1 MASLTALE
9 RDIVRRWRSLRGLR
23 MAGVAFALAAGVVLA
38 GSLAMRV
45 AGVRPELFVLVGA
58 GLGVGVASVAG
69 CIVGRAGKPDLSR
82 LLLSVDLSLGT
93 GERLSS
99 LFELR
104 SRGTAPVLERRIEE
118 RLAQSPPAWGRVLRA
133 RSAELLPWL
142 VGSVALAVALALAA
156 GVAPAT
162 SPVPLG
168 PAVAPEGAPRAS
180 SASKAESSA
189 PVGELAASGMA
200 APLVLEHGGTTEPLV
215 DTLAELA
222 PTPPSRGLLG
232 PTEGA
237 LEEERHAPGDGGSGE
252 GESVSDFL
260 SRIMSRNQDEASQD
274 FDLTE
279 EERETLEDL
288 AEGLPDSPLRD
299 ALRDILGGESGDEMK
314 DRIAKA
320 QELLG
325 GLAPTEEGK
334 NGDPLGKLVAAVEA
348 SEAPEGTGEAGDAR
362 SNTGSDDDHLG
373 AEPDEGEVGT
383 DSEPPETESPSSASS
398 GERGGKAGRREG
410 DGSPAPDT
418 PGLVPAELLS
428 EWGASGDVRRFM
440 TKGLPFE
447 PPRAEEDGSF
457 VALPLD
463 VETLRSLLEARSLAP
478 ELQDLVRTYFET
490 ITQGEP

>member
-1 MASLTALE
+1 VASLTALE

-23 MAGVAFALAAGVVLA
+23 MAGVAFALAAGVVLV
-38 GSLAMRV
+38 GSLAIRV

-58 GLGVGVASVAG
+58 GLGVGVASAAG

-118 RLAQSPPAWGRVLRA
+118 RLAQSPPAWKRALRVRL
-133 RSAELLPWL
+133 AELLPWL
-142 VGSVALAVALALAA
+142 VGSIALAVALTLAA

-162 SPVPLG
+162 SLAPLA
-168 PAVAPEGAPRAS
+168 PAEVPEGAPRTS
-180 SASKAESSA
+180 SASKAEPPA
-189 PVGELAASGMA
+189 PVGELAGSGTA
-200 APLVLEHGGTTEPLV
+200 APLVLEQDGTTEPLV
-215 DTLAELA
+215 DALADLVPA
-222 PTPPSRGLLG
+222 PPSRGLLG

-237 LEEERHAPGDGGSGE
+237 LEEERHASGDGGSGE

-260 SRIMSRNQDEASQD
+260 SRIMSRNQDETSQD

-299 ALRDILGGESGDEMK
+299 ALRDILGGGAGDEMK

-325 GLAPTEEGK
+325 GLAPTEEGGD
-334 NGDPLGKLVAAVEA
+334 GDPLGKLVGAVEA
-348 SEAPEGTGEAGDAR
+348 GEALEGTGQAGEAP
-362 SNTGSDDDHLG
+362 SNTGSDDNRLG
-373 AEPDEGEVGT
+373 AEPDETEVGT
-383 DSEPPETESPSSASS
+383 NSEPPETESPSSASS

-410 DGSPAPDT
+410 DGSPPPDT

-447 PPRAEEDGSF
+447 PPRAGEDGSF
-457 VALPLD
+457 IALPLD
-463 VETLRSLLEARSLAP
+463 VEMLRSLLEARSLAP

>member
-1 MASLTALE
+1 
-9 RDIVRRWRSLRGLR
+9 
-23 MAGVAFALAAGVVLA
+23 
-38 GSLAMRV
+38 
-45 AGVRPELFVLVGA
+45 
-58 GLGVGVASVAG
+58 
-69 CIVGRAGKPDLSR
+69 
-82 LLLSVDLSLGT
+82 VDLSLGT

-168 PAVAPEGAPRAS
+168 PAVAPEGSPRMS
-180 SASKAESSA
+180 SASKAEPSA

-200 APLVLEHGGTTEPLV
+200 APLVLEQDGTTEPLV
-215 DTLAELA
+215 DTLAGLA

-237 LEEERHAPGDGGSGE
+237 LEEERHAPGDGGSSE
-252 GESVSDFL
+252 GQSVSDFL

-314 DRIAKA
+314 DRIARA

-325 GLAPTEEGK
+325 GLAPTEEGGD
-334 NGDPLGKLVAAVEA
+334 GDPLGKLVAAVEA
-348 SEAPEGTGEAGDAR
+348 GEAPEGTGEAGDAP
-362 SNTGSDDDHLG
+362 SDTGSDDRLG

-383 DSEPPETESPSSASS
+383 NSEPPERESPSSDSS
-398 GERGGKAGRREG
+398 GERGGEAGRREG
-410 DGSPAPDT
+410 DGSPPPDT

-447 PPRAEEDGSF
+447 PPRAGEDGSF